1 MNEKVKS
8 FFAKIG
14 LCFLLLSFSC
24 WATFSETVYRITESE
39 LNQILAETETM
50 KGIVSEQSSQ
60 LSQLRKLSQ
69 ELRSEAESQKKKA
82 QVYKGIAIGACVSSV
97 ILGGAVGTK
106 GVCDQKPRF
115 RSDRLHYQKTSVRRR
130 SFFLFLI
137 Y

>member
-1 MNEKVKS
+1 MRKLSHSLRKS
-8 FFAKIG
+8 A
-14 LCFLLLSFSC
+14 CVFLLLSFSC
-24 WATFSETVYRITESE
+24 WGGFSETVYRITESE

-97 ILGGAVGTK
+97 ILGGALYMSN
-106 GVCDQKPRF
+106 RN
-115 RSDRLHYQKTSVRRR
+115 
-130 SFFLFLI
+130 
-137 Y
+137 